1 MPRRPH
7 VRWLPGETWVG
18 ETANLGNAS
27 ILAARTGHD
36 ADCGLATVVARGGLV
51 VAKFESI
58 RAIGVSGANGGA
70 W

>member
-7 VRWLPGETWVG
+7 VRWLPGETWVS

-36 ADCGLATVVARGGLV
+36 ADCGLEPSLPEEGLWLPSLN
-51 VAKFESI
+51 ESG
-58 RAIGVSGANGGA
+58 R
-70 W
+70 